1 VIWAHLPQTTL
12 PPAADEL
19 AYIQNIQNIHLR
31 LTSDQA
37 QLANVHLNN
46 RALSEDA
53 KLRVHRVLRV
63 LLDADD
69 RQLNGYTEFRMLD
82 AF

>member
-19 AYIQNIQNIHLR
+19 AYIQNIYLQ

-53 KLRVHRVLRV
+53 KLGVHRILRI

>member
-1 VIWAHLPQTTL
+1 MIWAHLPQTTL
-12 PPAADEL
+12 PPAANEL
-19 AYIQNIQNIHLR
+19 AYIQNIHPQ

-53 KLRVHRVLRV
+53 KLRVHRILRV